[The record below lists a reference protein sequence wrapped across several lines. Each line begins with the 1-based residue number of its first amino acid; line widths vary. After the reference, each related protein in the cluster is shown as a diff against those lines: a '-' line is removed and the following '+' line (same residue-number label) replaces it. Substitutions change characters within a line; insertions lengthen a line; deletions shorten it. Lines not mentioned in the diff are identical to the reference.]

1 VLTINNTKHFRIEK
15 PIILTIGTFDGVHLG
30 HQKILNRLV
39 ELKKSSGL
47 KTVVLTF
54 EPHPRKVL
62 FPEQTDLKLI
72 TLTNEKLELLAKYK
86 VDCTVVYP
94 FDEAFSKMDVDDYI
108 KTILVKQLNVKY
120 IIIGYDHKFGKDRL
134 GDINVLKK
142 HEANYNFK
150 VEEIAKEDIDSITIS
165 SSNIRKSLISGDIE
179 KANFLLGH
187 FYSLKARVVAG
198 KKLGREIGFPTA
210 NLKIEND
217 DKLIPKIGVYFVEII
232 LDSQNHFGMLNIG
245 HNPTIDADQNL
256 KLEVNIFNFN
266 QDIYSKSITINFIKR
281 LRDEIKFN
289 SLNDLVLQLNRDKE
303 SCLSFLS

>member
-108 KTILVKQLNVKY
+108 NTILVKQLNVKY

-266 QDIYSKSITINFIKR
+266 QDIYSKSITVNFIKR

-289 SLNDLVLQLNRDKE
+289 TLNDLISQLNRDKE
-303 SCLSFLS
+303 TCLSLLS

>member
-1 VLTINNTKHFRIEK
+1 MLTINNTKHFRIEK

-108 KTILVKQLNVKY
+108 NTILVKQLNVKY

-266 QDIYSKSITINFIKR
+266 QDIYSKSITVNFIKR

-289 SLNDLVLQLNRDKE
+289 TLNDLISQLNRDKE
-303 SCLSFLS
+303 TCLSLLS

>member
-1 VLTINNTKHFRIEK
+1 MLTINNTKHFRIEK